1 MSGFL
6 QKILLLM
13 ALFMVPGS
21 CINAQENNDVSKIG
35 SEYSYDAV
43 SPQQP
48 AVQHA
53 AVQKHADTDTDTVR
67 LMLIKSNQQ
76 YVFVTAGMF
85 AFSLLVITFLMKITP
100 HHAKDLVTI
109 VGLVSVIFGTIL
121 LVLVVDTSETLTAP
135 MGIFG
140 AIAGYLFSVAQ
151 KKEGSSERE

>member
-1 MSGFL
+1 MNSFF

-13 ALFMVPGS
+13 VIFMVSGNG
-21 CINAQENNDVSKIG
+21 IHALENKDVSKMG

-43 SPQQP
+43 SQQQP
-48 AVQHA
+48 GAQHT
-53 AVQKHADTDTDTVR
+53 AVQKQADTDTDTVR
-67 LMLIKSNQQ
+67 LTLIKSNQL

-85 AFSLLVITFLMKITP
+85 AFSLLVITFLMRATP

-151 KKEGSSERE
+151 KKDGSSEQG